1 MERMELDDPHT
12 AALIADLDRHDKP
25 AIRAAVDSL
34 IERATVSPR
43 LRDTL
48 NQRLTEAGHQNYW
61 PVAYILGN
69 LPNPSRAAITG
80 LLEALDHRD
89 PDIRWAI
96 ALLLVRIA
104 KTNKDLEVMNSLIEL
119 CAAGS
124 GNQKRMALYAIRDLS
139 LSDPAS
145 LGALLAA
152 LRDSEPTV
160 RVAAAICLKA
170 RQDID
175 DAGKDLLLG
184 LYLND
189 VELKVRHAVAITLA
203 ALGAPPRD
211 FVLALKANSTSE
223 NEQTKKAAI
232 AALELLGKR
241 GSAPAGSASNR

>member
-1 MERMELDDPHT
+1 MESDDPQT
-12 AALIADLDRHDKP
+12 AALIAILDQHDKQ
-25 AIRAAVDSL
+25 AIRAAVDGL
-34 IERATVSPR
+34 IQRAADSQQ
-43 LRDTL
+43 LRNTL
-48 NQRLTEAGHQNYW
+48 NHRLTEAGHQNYW
-61 PVAYILGN
+61 PVAYILAN
-69 LPNPSRAAITG
+69 LPNPSSAAITG

-104 KTNKDLEVMNSLIEL
+104 KGKEDFALVDSLIQL
-119 CAAGS
+119 CAKGS
-124 GNQKRMALYAIRDLS
+124 SNQKRMALYTLRDLA
-139 LSDPAS
+139 LSDAAS
-145 LGALLAA
+145 RTALLAA
-152 LRDSEPTV
+152 LHDIEPTV

-189 VELKVRHAVAITLA
+189 VERKVRHAVAITLA
-203 ALGAPPRD
+203 ALGEPPLD
-211 FVLALKANSTSE
+211 FVLALKANSTSK

-241 GSAPAGSASNR
+241 GSAPSGSASNR